1 MSTHVP
7 GEDTGASIEPI
18 AGGDL
23 VGPWE
28 DHDVRTPDGDGGI
41 EAAGSLEVLRRGLTA
56 SPELRSGLLL
66 TASMALA
73 VAAGKLLVPL
83 TIQMVLDKG
92 VLAGDVD
99 IGIVMVLT
107 GLAAGFVLVGILLE
121 RITYLRLTITAENVL
136 YGLRVR
142 TFAHLHRLSLA
153 EHTASRKGVLTARV
167 TSDIEALNKF
177 AQWGAVAWIISAVQ
191 IVAVLVIMLV
201 FSWQL
206 ALVMLMVHV
215 PLLPV
220 LRSVQRGQLRA
231 YDRLRTRVS
240 DMLGR
245 VSESVLGMGVIRAYG
260 QREVNRADL
269 HEAVDQQY
277 RQQLRAMRYFALVL
291 PLTDVVGMAAIATV
305 IASGVWWGGAW
316 GVSAGELVAF
326 IFLANLFVAPI
337 TQLGEVLDQTQT
349 ALAGWWKILDV
360 LDTEPDV
367 VEPEVGLD
375 LPEGSLG
382 VRAEALEFRYR
393 EGGLV
398 LHGLDIDIPPGSSV
412 AVVGETGSGKTTFVK
427 LAARLADPTA
437 GRMLIAGIDLRD
449 VGADE
454 RRAAVRMVPQ
464 DGFLFDTTVG
474 ENIRFGRPGA
484 TPVDAV
490 DAVAAL
496 GLDEWVASL
505 PAGID
510 TPVGERG
517 ESLSVG
523 ERQLVALAR
532 AHLADPGLLILDE
545 ATSAVDPET
554 EQALEQALARLSEGR
569 TTISVAHRLSTAER
583 ADLVLV
589 FDDGYVVERGRHADL
604 ATAGGVYSGLHE
616 SWLGSTRN
624 R

>member
-1 MSTHVP
+1 VT
-7 GEDTGASIEPI
+7 
-18 AGGDL
+18 
-23 VGPWE
+23 
-28 DHDVRTPDGDGGI
+28 
-41 EAAGSLEVLRRGLTA
+41 
-56 SPELRSGLLL
+56 
-66 TASMALA
+66 
-73 VAAGKLLVPL
+73 LLV
-83 TIQMVLDKG
+83 
-92 VLAGDVD
+92 
-99 IGIVMVLT
+99 
-107 GLAAGFVLVGILLE
+107 
-121 RITYLRLTITAENVL
+121 
-136 YGLRVR
+136 
-142 TFAHLHRLSLA
+142 HL
-153 EHTASRKGVLTARV
+153 
-167 TSDIEALNKF
+167 
-177 AQWGAVAWIISAVQ
+177 
-191 IVAVLVIMLV
+191 
-201 FSWQL
+201 
-206 ALVMLMVHV
+206 

-240 DMLGR
+240 ETLAR
-245 VSESVLGMGVIRAYG
+245 VSETVLGMGVIRAYG
-260 QREVNRADL
+260 QREASRADL

-291 PLTDVVGMAAIATV
+291 PFTDVVGMAAIAAV
-305 IASGVWWGGAW
+305 IASGVWWGDAW

-326 IFLANLFVAPI
+326 MFLANLFVAPI

-367 VEPEVGLD
+367 VEPDVGLR

-382 VRAEALEFRYR
+382 VRAEGLEFRYR
-393 EGGLV
+393 EGDLV
-398 LHGLDIDIPPGSSV
+398 LRGLDIDIPSGASV

-427 LAARLADPTA
+427 LVARLADPTL
-437 GRMLIAGIDLRD
+437 GRVLVGDIDLREVD
-449 VGADE
+449 PDE

-484 TPVDAV
+484 TAADAA
-490 DAVAAL
+490 DAIAAL
-496 GLDEWVASL
+496 GLGTWVASL

-532 AHLADPGLLILDE
+532 AQLADPGLLILDE

-583 ADLVLV
+583 ADLILV
-589 FDDGYVVERGRHADL
+589 FDAGHVVERGRHADL
-604 ATAGGVYSGLHE
+604 VAAGGVYSGLHE
-616 SWLGSTRN
+616 SWLGSTREQ
-624 R
+624 

>member
-1 MSTHVP
+1 
-7 GEDTGASIEPI
+7 
-18 AGGDL
+18 
-23 VGPWE
+23 
-28 DHDVRTPDGDGGI
+28 
-41 EAAGSLEVLRRGLTA
+41 
-56 SPELRSGLLL
+56 
-66 TASMALA
+66 MALA

-83 TIQMVLDKG
+83 TIKMVLDRG
-92 VLAGDVD
+92 VLDGDVQM
-99 IGIVMVLT
+99 GIVFVLT
-107 GLAAGFVLVGILLE
+107 GVAAGLILVGISLE
-121 RITYLRLTITAENVL
+121 RITYLRLTKTAENVL

-167 TSDIEALNKF
+167 TSDVEALNKF

-206 ALVMLMVHV
+206 ALVTLLVHL

-240 DMLGR
+240 ETLAR
-245 VSESVLGMGVIRAYG
+245 VSETVLGMGVIRAYG
-260 QREVNRADL
+260 QREASRADL

-291 PLTDVVGMAAIATV
+291 PFTDVVGMAAIAAV
-305 IASGVWWGGAW
+305 IASGVWWGDAW

-326 IFLANLFVAPI
+326 MFLANLFVAPI

-367 VEPEVGLD
+367 VEPDVGLR

-382 VRAEALEFRYR
+382 VRAEGLEFRYR
-393 EGGLV
+393 EGDLV
-398 LHGLDIDIPPGSSV
+398 LRGLDIDIPSGASV

-427 LAARLADPTA
+427 LVARLADPTL
-437 GRMLIAGIDLRD
+437 GRVLVGDIDLREVD
-449 VGADE
+449 PDE

-484 TPVDAV
+484 TAADAA
-490 DAVAAL
+490 DAIAAL
-496 GLDEWVASL
+496 GLGTWVASL

-532 AHLADPGLLILDE
+532 AQLADPGLLILDE

-583 ADLVLV
+583 ADLILV
-589 FDDGYVVERGRHADL
+589 FDAGHVVERGRHADL
-604 ATAGGVYSGLHE
+604 VAAGGVYSGLHE
-616 SWLGSTRN
+616 SWLGSTREQ
-624 R
+624 

>member
-1 MSTHVP
+1 MSTLVP
-7 GEDTGASIEPI
+7 GEDTGAAVEAIE
-18 AGGDL
+18 GGDV

-28 DHDVRTPDGDGGI
+28 DHDVRSLEGI
-41 EAAGSLEVLRRGLTA
+41 EGAGSLAVLRRGLAA

-66 TASMALA
+66 TAAMALA

-83 TIQMVLDKG
+83 TIQMVLDRG
-92 VLAGDVD
+92 VLDGDVQM
-99 IGIVMVLT
+99 GIVFVLT
-107 GLAAGFVLVGILLE
+107 GVAAGLILVGISLE
-121 RITYLRLTITAENVL
+121 RITYLRLTKTAENVL

-167 TSDIEALNKF
+167 TSDVEALNKF

-206 ALVMLMVHV
+206 ALVTLLVHL

-240 DMLGR
+240 ETLAR
-245 VSESVLGMGVIRAYG
+245 VSETVLGMGVIRAYG
-260 QREVNRADL
+260 QREASRADL

-291 PLTDVVGMAAIATV
+291 PFTDVVGMAAIAAV
-305 IASGVWWGGAW
+305 IASGVWWGDAW

-326 IFLANLFVAPI
+326 MFLANLFVAPI

-367 VEPEVGLD
+367 VEPDVGLR

-382 VRAEALEFRYR
+382 VRAEGLEFRYR
-393 EGGLV
+393 EGDLV
-398 LHGLDIDIPPGSSV
+398 LRGLDIDIPSGASV

-427 LAARLADPTA
+427 LVARLADPTL
-437 GRMLIAGIDLRD
+437 GRVLVGDIDLREVD
-449 VGADE
+449 PDE

-484 TPVDAV
+484 TASDAA
-490 DAVAAL
+490 DAIAAL
-496 GLDEWVASL
+496 GLGTWVASL

-532 AHLADPGLLILDE
+532 AQLADPGLLILDE

-583 ADLVLV
+583 ADLILV
-589 FDDGYVVERGRHADL
+589 FDAGHVVERGRHADL
-604 ATAGGVYSGLHE
+604 VAAAGVYSGLHE
-616 SWLGSTRN
+616 SWLGSTREQ
-624 R
+624 

>member
-1 MSTHVP
+1 MSTHIP
-7 GEDTGASIEPI
+7 GEDVGAAVE
-18 AGGDL
+18 ALEGADV
-23 VGPWE
+23 VGPWGE
-28 DHDVRTPDGDGGI
+28 HDAQSLAGI
-41 EAAGSLEVLRRGLTA
+41 EGVGSLAVLRRGLAA

-66 TASMALA
+66 TAAMALA
-73 VAAGKLLVPL
+73 VAAGKLLIPL
-83 TIQMVLDKG
+83 TIQMVLDRG
-92 VLAGDVD
+92 VFDGDIQMGVVVALTGVAAGLVA
-99 IGIVMVLT
+99 IGIS
-107 GLAAGFVLVGILLE
+107 LE
-121 RITYLRLTITAENVL
+121 RITYLRLTRTAEDVL

-142 TFAHLHRLSLA
+142 TFAHLQRLSLA
-153 EHTASRKGVLTARV
+153 EHTASRTGVLTARV
-167 TSDIEALNKF
+167 TSDVEALNKF

-206 ALVMLMVHV
+206 ALVTLLVHV

-240 DMLGR
+240 ETLAR
-245 VSESVLGMGVIRAYG
+245 VSESVLGMDVIRAYG
-260 QREVNRADL
+260 QREVNRGDL

-277 RQQLRAMRYFALVL
+277 RQQMRAMRYFSLVL

-305 IASGVWWGGAW
+305 IATGVWWGDAW

-326 IFLANLFVAPI
+326 MFLANLFVAPI

-360 LDTEPDV
+360 LDTEPDLV
-367 VEPEVGLD
+367 DPGQGLP

-382 VRAEALEFRYR
+382 VRAEGLEFRYR
-393 EGGLV
+393 GGGLV
-398 LHGLDIDIPPGSSV
+398 LHGIDVVIPPGASV
-412 AVVGETGSGKTTFVK
+412 AVVGETGSGKTTFAK
-427 LAARLADPTA
+427 LVARLADPTA
-437 GRMLIAGIDLRD
+437 GRLLVGGVDLRQ
-449 VGADE
+449 VKAAD
-454 RRAAVRMVPQ
+454 RRSAVRMVPQ
-464 DGFLFDTTVG
+464 DGFLFDTTVC
-474 ENIRFGRPGA
+474 ENVRYGRPGA
-484 TPVDAV
+484 TAV
-490 DAVAAL
+490 DAVAAFVSL

-569 TTISVAHRLSTAER
+569 TTISIAHRLSTAER
-583 ADLVLV
+583 ADLVFV
-589 FDDGYVVERGRHADL
+589 FDDGHVVERGRHADL
-604 ATAGGVYSGLHE
+604 AAAGGVYSGLHE
-616 SWLGSTRN
+616 SWLGSTRD

>member
-1 MSTHVP
+1 MSTLVP
-7 GEDTGASIEPI
+7 GEDTGAAVEAIE
-18 AGGDL
+18 GGDV

-28 DHDVRTPDGDGGI
+28 DHDVRSLDGI
-41 EAAGSLEVLRRGLTA
+41 EGAGSLAVLRRGLAA

-66 TASMALA
+66 TAAMALA

-83 TIQMVLDKG
+83 TIKMVLDRG
-92 VLAGDVD
+92 VLDGDVQM
-99 IGIVMVLT
+99 GIVFALT
-107 GLAAGFVLVGILLE
+107 GVAAGLILVGISLE
-121 RITYLRLTITAENVL
+121 RITYLRLTKTAENVL

-167 TSDIEALNKF
+167 TSDVEALNKF

-206 ALVMLMVHV
+206 ALVTLLVHL

-240 DMLGR
+240 ETLAR
-245 VSESVLGMGVIRAYG
+245 VSETVLGMGVIRAYG
-260 QREVNRADL
+260 QREASRADL

-291 PLTDVVGMAAIATV
+291 PFTDVVGMAAIAAV
-305 IASGVWWGGAW
+305 IASGVWWGDAW

-326 IFLANLFVAPI
+326 MFLANLFVAPI

-367 VEPEVGLD
+367 VEPDVGLR

-382 VRAEALEFRYR
+382 VRAEGLEFRYR
-393 EGGLV
+393 EGDLV
-398 LHGLDIDIPPGSSV
+398 LRGLDIDIPSGASV

-427 LAARLADPTA
+427 LVARLADPTL
-437 GRMLIAGIDLRD
+437 GRVLVGDIDLREVD
-449 VGADE
+449 PDE

-484 TPVDAV
+484 TAADAA
-490 DAVAAL
+490 DAIAAL
-496 GLDEWVASL
+496 GLGNWVASL

-532 AHLADPGLLILDE
+532 AQLADPGLLILDE

-583 ADLVLV
+583 SDLVLV
-589 FDDGYVVERGRHADL
+589 FDDGRIAERGTHAEL
-604 ATAGGVYSGLHE
+604 LERGGIYAGLHA
-616 SWLGSTRN
+616 SWLGNTRTAGMS
-624 R
+624 

>member
-1 MSTHVP
+1 MSTLVP
-7 GEDTGASIEPI
+7 GEDTGAAVEAIE
-18 AGGDL
+18 GGDV

-28 DHDVRTPDGDGGI
+28 DHDVRSLDGI
-41 EAAGSLEVLRRGLTA
+41 EGAGSLAVLRRGLAA

-66 TASMALA
+66 TAAMALA

-83 TIQMVLDKG
+83 TIKMVLDRG
-92 VLAGDVD
+92 VLDGDVQM
-99 IGIVMVLT
+99 GIVFALT
-107 GLAAGFVLVGILLE
+107 GVAAGLILVGISLE
-121 RITYLRLTITAENVL
+121 RITYLRLTKTAENVL

-167 TSDIEALNKF
+167 TSDVEALNKF

-206 ALVMLMVHV
+206 ALVTLLVHL

-240 DMLGR
+240 ETLAR
-245 VSESVLGMGVIRAYG
+245 VSETVLGMGVIRAYG
-260 QREVNRADL
+260 QREASRADL

-291 PLTDVVGMAAIATV
+291 PFTDVVGMAAIAAV
-305 IASGVWWGGAW
+305 IASGVWWGDAW

-326 IFLANLFVAPI
+326 MFLANLFVAPI

-360 LDTEPDV
+360 LDIEPDV
-367 VEPEVGLD
+367 VEPDAGLR

-382 VRAEALEFRYR
+382 VRAEGLEFRYR
-393 EGGLV
+393 EGDLV
-398 LHGLDIDIPPGSSV
+398 LRGLDIDIPSGASV

-427 LAARLADPTA
+427 LVARLADPTL
-437 GRMLIAGIDLRD
+437 GRVLVGDIDLREVD
-449 VGADE
+449 PDE

-484 TPVDAV
+484 TAADAA
-490 DAVAAL
+490 DAIAAL
-496 GLDEWVASL
+496 GLGTWVASL

-532 AHLADPGLLILDE
+532 AQLADPGLLILDE

-583 ADLVLV
+583 ADLILV
-589 FDDGYVVERGRHADL
+589 FDAGHVVERGRHADL
-604 ATAGGVYSGLHE
+604 VAAGGVYSGLHE
-616 SWLGSTRN
+616 SWLGSTREQ
-624 R
+624 